1 MKYTRPSSLLSK
13 MDILNY
19 ESLSLLSELEPFL
32 FKKEADFC
40 EMLVSMCLKD
50 VLAIK
55 REINENVYFEI
66 DDLIHATRM
75 ARSYVEDYL
84 TYK

>member
-1 MKYTRPSSLLSK
+1 

-32 FKKEADFC
+32 FKKEAEFC

-50 VLAIK
+50 VLVIK
-55 REINENVYFEI
+55 REINDEAHFEI

-75 ARSYVEDYL
+75 ARSSVEDYL
-84 TYK
+84 THK

>member
-1 MKYTRPSSLLSK
+1 MKYTRPSQLSTK

-32 FKKEADFC
+32 LNKHAEFC

-50 VLAIK
+50 VLVIK
-55 REINENVYFEI
+55 REINEEASFEI
-66 DDLIHATRM
+66 DDLIHATRI
-75 ARSYVEDYL
+75 ARSTLEDYL
-84 TYK
+84 IQE